1 MDEVGCSRKMSRRS
15 CRRLRNSLS
24 MVTRSDVLALLTP
37 VPTHLSE
44 RRSAHQDN
52 GWLSGND
59 LTHGHIISWLI
70 RSKLHWRSDG
80 PVKVMAGFDVPERPV
95 TSRVFRCDEL
105 LFESPTAS
113 TTPAHKLAPFE
124 PCERAKAKLR
134 YQRHRRP
141 SKLLAAKAKTTTPM
155 I

>member
-1 MDEVGCSRKMSRRS
+1 
-15 CRRLRNSLS
+15 
-24 MVTRSDVLALLTP
+24 
-37 VPTHLSE
+37 
-44 RRSAHQDN
+44 
-52 GWLSGND
+52 
-59 LTHGHIISWLI
+59 
-70 RSKLHWRSDG
+70 
-80 PVKVMAGFDVPERPV
+80 MAGFDVPERPV